1 MALHAILLALGI
13 FGVISLL
20 GGIIEYIAS
29 CFTIKEESDKKE
41 KTETNS
47 ENPKSD
53 SKKRTTWTSVILF
66 VEAALFL
73 WQIVFPSFPF
83 YYGLPM
89 ALAIVLAIYLFIK
102 GFIPNKRDKK
112 TPMTEFDNID
122 RINEQDLWLTK
133 IYGK

>member
-53 SKKRTTWTSVILF
+53 SKKHTTWTSVILF
-66 VEAALFL
+66 VGAALFL

-83 YYGLPM
+83 YYGLPI

-112 TPMTEFDNID
+112 NADD
-122 RINEQDLWLTK
+122 
-133 IYGK
+133 